1 MYLFSSKCCGFTD
14 YFVILCY
21 HSDLLRLN
29 TMIQTPEMMTTGP
42 KDESVAAVPSG
53 VGDAVGVDNRKWFVA
68 IVNNNTEK
76 AVGERIAKLGFET
89 YVATQTVYRTW
100 RNGKR
105 ARIEQV
111 LLPALVFVRCTERER
126 RELVNR
132 PYVNR
137 FMTNKA
143 ADRGSSLTSPLA
155 VIPQRQIDTLR
166 FMLGQSDIPVTF
178 VSRPYRV
185 HDRIRVARGKLTGLE
200 GEVVRTSE
208 GKSELI
214 VRIDI
219 LGCASV
225 SIDTIDVE
233 PLT

>member
-1 MYLFSSKCCGFTD
+1 MTHPTKMM
-14 YFVILCY
+14 
-21 HSDLLRLN
+21 N
-29 TMIQTPEMMTTGP
+29 TYP
-42 KDESVAAVPSG
+42 KDETVVKQAPETPAASP
-53 VGDAVGVDNRKWFVA
+53 AATPKWFVA

-126 RELVNR
+126 RELVNL

>member
-1 MYLFSSKCCGFTD
+1 MTHPTKMM
-14 YFVILCY
+14 
-21 HSDLLRLN
+21 N
-29 TMIQTPEMMTTGP
+29 TYP
-42 KDESVAAVPSG
+42 KDETVVKQAPETPVASPAATP
-53 VGDAVGVDNRKWFVA
+53 KWFVA

-126 RELVNR
+126 RELVNL

-178 VSRPYRV
+178 VSRPYSV